1 MSSYEL
7 HFGKLRELNYNA
19 LGFNTIEEWAKDKCD
34 QLGIIKQSYH
44 DDYWDCIEFTLDNK
58 YVKRGDRL
66 FEVEDKELEDCG
78 DFLNYNINNDGEIEY
93 SMRFYNGGT
102 CLSEMLNEVLEEIEK
117 KKK

>member
-7 HFGKLRELNYNA
+7 HFGKLRELNYKA
-19 LGFNTIEEWAKDKCD
+19 LGFNTIEEWAEDKCN
-34 QLGIIKQSYH
+34 QLGIIKQPYH
-44 DDYWDCIEFTLDNK
+44 DDYWDCIEFTLSHK
-58 YVKRGDRL
+58 YIKKDDRL

-93 SMRFYNGGT
+93 SMKFYNGGT
-102 CLSEMLNEVLEEIEK
+102 CLPEMLNEVLEEIEK